1 LDIDAYPL
9 GRFCMPLHGAAT
21 THQGPDTAVHDV
33 SNTAYRLVATRSYR
47 GYDHLAATLRSWAG
61 SMLSH
66 NGPLSAVVLAGL
78 HLRRTKGSWQQ
89 SSFTTTSHS
98 LCIALI
104 PSRAPLL
111 YNTASPFTMGL
122 RQVTMPFK
130 LRSKR
135 EGWACCLSRR
145 ARQCLGVVGR
155 ESRSSFTWN
164 HVNSTLHT
172 RSTTSSGSPR
182 NTPALSS
189 RRTLHHCLSVTT
201 IERHTLYNSYLTHH
215 DHTTSCRHHV
225 RTRQPRLRARPA
237 CGRIQTQPVLDG

>member
-1 LDIDAYPL
+1 LARQSLIIWRCRQQQTPFREVISQTLFISFDVYTKTSTFWNLLDIDAYPL

-21 THQGPDTAVHDV
+21 TYQGPDTAVHDV
-33 SNTAYRLVATRSYR
+33 SNTAYRLIATKSYR

-78 HLRRTKGSWQQ
+78 QLRRTKGSGQQ
-89 SSFTTTSHS
+89 SSFTTTSHT
-98 LCIALI
+98 LCTALTA
-104 PSRAPLL
+104 SRAPLL
-111 YNTASPFTMGL
+111 YNTASPFTMEL
-122 RQVTMPFK
+122 RKVTMPFK
-130 LRSKR
+130 LRSQR

-172 RSTTSSGSPR
+172 RSTTSPGSTHP
-182 NTPALSS
+182 LSH
-189 RRTLHHCLSVTT
+189 RAARF
-201 IERHTLYNSYLTHH
+201 LTAFL
-215 DHTTSCRHHV
+215 
-225 RTRQPRLRARPA
+225 LRP
-237 CGRIQTQPVLDG
+237 